1 MSDSITL
8 RSLAVDC
15 PDAADHTPPVWP
27 GAGVPIQKH
36 LDDLA
41 ATEAPVLAGG
51 ATRYGVQPHAQQC
64 RVFADPAGHPF
75 WLTTCD
81 ILPRDRALSR
91 GHRGPGAPP
100 ATSAHVPPKVQFVPR
115 IRFSIL
121 A

>member
-15 PDAADHTPPVWP
+15 TDAADHTPPTWP
-27 GAGVPIQKH
+27 GAGVPIQMH

-41 ATEAPVLAGG
+41 ATEAARSWGTTTRASPVLAAG

-64 RVFADPAGHPF
+64 RVFADPARHPF

-81 ILPRDRALSR
+81 ILPS
-91 GHRGPGAPP
+91 
-100 ATSAHVPPKVQFVPR
+100 
-115 IRFSIL
+115 
-121 A
+121 